1 MTDMEYDVVY
11 VARSPASMKQEEFA
25 AMVDETC
32 NGRAAGGWRLVS
44 AVGDYGAVVTLGV
57 WLIFTREAGSAFDQP
72 IADTDEDIPG
82 VEGLDEDGGESR
94 EPAGVDDEESAQ

>member
-11 VARSPASMKQEEFA
+11 VARSPASMKQDEFA
-25 AMVDETC
+25 AIVDETC

-57 WLIFTREAGSAFDQP
+57 WLFFAREAASERDQP
-72 IADTDEDIPG
+72 LAETDAGRDVRG
-82 VEGLDEDGGESR
+82 DGGLDEASER
-94 EPAGVDDEESAQ
+94 EAAR

>member
-11 VARSPASMKQEEFA
+11 VARSPARMKQEEFA

-57 WLIFTREAGSAFDQP
+57 WLYFTREAGSAFDQP
-72 IADTDEDIPG
+72 IADTDEDAPG
-82 VEGLDEDGGESR
+82 IEEFDEDGGESH
-94 EPAGVDDEESAQ
+94 EPAQAEGEKSTE